1 MCRDSCEERLT
12 IWSGPV
18 ADLFAISVADMI
30 RECEREII
38 MRRKVYPRRVE
49 NRTMRQGDADRQI
62 AVMQAIIERLKL
74 TA

>member
-1 MCRDSCEERLT
+1 MSSE
-12 IWSGPV
+12 
-18 ADLFAISVADMI
+18 LFPISVADMVL
-30 RECEREII
+30 ECERELI